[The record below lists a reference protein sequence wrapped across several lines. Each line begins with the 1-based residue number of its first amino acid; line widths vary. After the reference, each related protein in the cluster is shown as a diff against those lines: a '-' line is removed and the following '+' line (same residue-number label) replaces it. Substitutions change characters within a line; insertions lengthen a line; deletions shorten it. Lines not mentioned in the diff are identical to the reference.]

1 MGLRK
6 KSTRPGLG
14 ISLRW
19 FQDLVSYHMRNR
31 IRAVHPGE
39 ITPWRHHW
47 HTTLQWS
54 EERGIW
60 TAQMEPGF
68 CESDAP
74 DPRPHYTM
82 EARHAPA
89 VTRQRLEL
97 PEDSEEL
104 VEVPLT
110 EDPALDLPEALWR
123 PVGTEAVAS
132 SEHPAEAVPRYFQL
146 RGVADPI
153 QLRESATGGIQQVV
167 SGDLEERAKA
177 RLLRAMDII
186 IRHRRARTV
195 SDFILEPGGVVSL
208 EMGIEPPPQ
217 PVRHATIH
225 RVEKWEPFPDFGPV
239 QAIRNPLA
247 DEGVDEEL
255 LCTVY
260 LMSERGLPPG
270 SPIDARWIPV
280 VKHFRFWPLQY
291 RERWQKGN
299 LEPYRVEFNGL
310 GLGLGTLNQLADRI
324 AAERNQQIAD
334 LEALFRTARAEGRF
348 FFAA

>member
-1 MGLRK
+1 MGLRRK
-6 KSTRPGLG
+6 NARPALG

-19 FQDLVSYHMRNR
+19 YQDLVGHYLRNR
-31 IRAVHPGE
+31 LRAVHPGE

-47 HTTLQWS
+47 QTTLQWS
-54 EERGIW
+54 EDRGMW

-74 DPRPHYTM
+74 DPRPHYTT

-110 EDPALDLPEALWR
+110 EDPAIDLPEHLWR
-123 PVGTEAVAS
+123 PLGTEGVGTV
-132 SEHPAEAVPRYFQL
+132 EHPAEAVPRYFRL

-153 QLRESATGGIQQVV
+153 QLRESPGGGIQQLV

-177 RLLRAMDII
+177 RLLRAMDLI
-186 IRHRRARTV
+186 IRHRRSRTV
-195 SDFILEPGGVVSL
+195 SDFILEPTGVVSL

-225 RVEKWEPFPDFGPV
+225 RLEKWEPFVDFGPV
-239 QAIRNPLA
+239 EAIRNPKV
-247 DEGVDEEL
+247 DEGVDEAL

-260 LMSERGLPPG
+260 LMSEPGLPPG
-270 SPIDARWIPV
+270 SPIDERWMPV
-280 VKHFRFWPLQY
+280 VKHREFWPLQY
-291 RERWQKGN
+291 RERYQKGN

-324 AAERNQQIAD
+324 TAERNQQIAD
-334 LEALFRTARAEGRF
+334 MEALFRAAKSEGRF
-348 FFAA
+348 FSAA